1 MVIGICDDEIRCAE
15 ETMEC
20 CEKVKEMLQQE
31 FEYQIFNS
39 GEQLLKYKGDI
50 DILFIDIEMKGI
62 SGVDTMKILEDKN
75 NIKNIFFVSAH
86 SDYVFD
92 TFGVKTR
99 GFICKPIE
107 FNRFLK
113 EIKKVVGRRQDN
125 TAVEISVC
133 GKKAYISVDSILYFS
148 GEDKY
153 VRMVTED
160 NKYLVNGSLREWES
174 KLSEYHFARVH
185 KSYLVNLKYVSDIRD
200 VVKLISGKEQLPV
213 GRKYRET
220 SRRLYKEYT
229 LKRFRGRTND

>member
-1 MVIGICDDEIRCAE
+1 MFIGICDDEIRCAE

-50 DILFIDIEMKGI
+50 DILFLDIEMKGI
-62 SGVDTMKILEDKN
+62 NGVDTMKILEDKN

-92 TFGVKTR
+92 TFGAKTR

-107 FNRFLK
+107 FNRFLREVK
-113 EIKKVVGRRQDN
+113 RVVDRRQDN
-125 TAVEISVC
+125 FVVEIFVE
-133 GKKAYISVDSILYFS
+133 GKTVYICVGSILYLS

-160 NKYLVNGSLREWES
+160 NKYIVNGSLREWES
-174 KLSEYHFARVH
+174 KLAEYHFARVH
-185 KSYLVNLKYVSDIRD
+185 KSYLVNLKHVQGIQE
-200 VVKLISGKEQLPV
+200 VVTLLNSKEQLPI
-213 GRKYRET
+213 GRRYKET

-229 LKRFRGRTND
+229 LKRFRGENK